1 MNPGLFF
8 ERLRQLHHAMKLAD
22 HPGAAAL
29 RAASWLQSEPMDD
42 DTRALVWYAL
52 GYGERCVDEIVA
64 ESEQFQK
71 DHGESPE
78 DAESENA
85 GESV

>member
-1 MNPGLFF
+1 
-8 ERLRQLHHAMKLAD
+8 
-22 HPGAAAL
+22 
-29 RAASWLQSEPMDD
+29 MDD

-78 DAESENA
+78 DAESENT